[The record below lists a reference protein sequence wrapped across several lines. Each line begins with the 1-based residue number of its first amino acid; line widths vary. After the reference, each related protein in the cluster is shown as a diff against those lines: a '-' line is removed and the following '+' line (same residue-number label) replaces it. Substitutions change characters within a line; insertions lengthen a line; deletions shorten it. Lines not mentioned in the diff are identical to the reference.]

1 MHQDLEALLAL
12 QAEDAVVNGLEHR
25 LADLGPRLQDLDR
38 QRQFAEDA
46 LRRAETTADADERKR
61 RELDARLAD
70 HKQKQER
77 NLANLE
83 VVRRLREATAAMA
96 QVEQAR
102 KILIEEETELQT
114 LTRRIT
120 DHHTLIEAQ
129 RQAIVDLDES
139 TSAERAA
146 IAADRAAIEKEL
158 VAAREVRETAAARV
172 PHSTLHKY
180 DRIRHRKGTSAVFP
194 LIGPSCGN
202 CDTAIPLQRRNA
214 MAGTGNVELCEVCGV
229 LLYAAEG

>member
-1 MHQDLEALLAL
+1 MGIPVDYCF
-12 QAEDAVVNGLEHR
+12 GI
-25 LADLGPRLQDLDR
+25 
-38 QRQFAEDA
+38 FA
-46 LRRAETTADADERKR
+46 RS
-61 RELDARLAD
+61 
-70 HKQKQER
+70 
-77 NLANLE
+77 
-83 VVRRLREATAAMA
+83 
-96 QVEQAR
+96 
-102 KILIEEETELQT
+102 
-114 LTRRIT
+114 IT
-120 DHHTLIEAQ
+120 SAQ
-129 RQAIVDLDES
+129 RAMLLSKLLGSMKDDSGRVTVAGFYDDVTPLS
-139 TSAERAA
+139 PAERAA